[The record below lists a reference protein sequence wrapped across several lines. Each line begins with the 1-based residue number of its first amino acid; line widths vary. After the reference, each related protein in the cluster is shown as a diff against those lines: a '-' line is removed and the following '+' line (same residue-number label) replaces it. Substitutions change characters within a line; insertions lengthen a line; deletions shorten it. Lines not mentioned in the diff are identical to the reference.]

1 MIKLL
6 IVDDHFLIRE
16 GLKKTLRSEKDID
29 VVGELKKGT
38 QTIDF
43 IQKNDCDIII
53 LDINLPDRNGIDI
66 LKDVKAIKP
75 GVHVLILSAY
85 PEDEFAVRAIKA
97 GAAGYITKDRAPDE
111 LIKAIRKSVN
121 GGKYISEQLG
131 EQLASDLTGG
141 YLEKA
146 HDKLSDRELQVL
158 SMIGSGKSTN
168 EIASSLSVSTSTV
181 STYKSR
187 IIEKMNFDS
196 SSQMIRYAIKY
207 NL

>member
-16 GLKKTLRSEKDID
+16 GLKKTLRPEKDMH
-29 VVGELKKGT
+29 VVGELEKGT

-43 IQKNDCDIII
+43 LRKNECDIII
-53 LDINLPDRNGIDI
+53 LDVNLPDRNGLEI
-66 LKDVKAIKP
+66 LKDVKAIMP
-75 GVHVLILSAY
+75 DIHVLMLSGY
-85 PEDEFAVRAIKA
+85 PEEEFAVRAIKA
-97 GAAGYITKDRAPDE
+97 GASGYITKDRAPDE
-111 LIKAIRKSVN
+111 LIKAIRKSFN
-121 GGKYISEQLG
+121 GGRYISEQLG
-131 EQLASDLTGG
+131 EQLASGLNSGFSEQ
-141 YLEKA
+141 L

-168 EIASSLSVSTSTV
+168 EIANSLSVSSSTV
-181 STYKSR
+181 NTYKSR
-187 IIEKMNFDS
+187 ILEKMNFDS